1 MFNTSKPSIKSQNL
15 NNCDKLIKSHEF
27 IRTKTV
33 LTDQKKE
40 QLVEIQ
46 KTGMSSEKSSAIQI
60 EEQAQSHT
68 PKRVMG
74 GFSATMIV
82 VASMV
87 GTGVFTTSGFL
98 LETTPSA
105 SAVLISWLIGGIVA
119 FFGALS
125 YAELVSMFPQN
136 GGEYQLLSKIFHP
149 ALGFIAGWI
158 SLIVGF
164 SAPIASA
171 AMAFGE
177 YASNTFPDL
186 NKFWAAVIVILLLST
201 VHAVRVT
208 LGSAVQNFFTVLKIA
223 IVSVFIIGGFALG
236 DFSLISQE
244 SVTDTTSIIFS
255 PAFAVGLI
263 YITYAYTGWNGSAY
277 IAGEVKNPTKSVPQA
292 LAIGTI
298 LVTLIY
304 IGLNTVFLTAA
315 PMSELTGKVDIGA
328 VAAIHIFGESIGNFF
343 SAIIALLLIS
353 SISAMIMEGPRIYQ
367 SVGDDY
373 PVFHFLSK
381 RKGESGPYIAI
392 ILQAIIA
399 VLMMMTA
406 RFDELIMYIGFTL
419 SLNSALTVAG
429 VFVMRRKHKE
439 INRPYRCWGYPVT
452 PIIFIILSLW
462 MIIFTIIQNPMVA
475 LAGGGTILSGAILYW
490 IAKPRK
496 VRKNDE

>member
-1 MFNTSKPSIKSQNL
+1 M
-15 NNCDKLIKSHEF
+15 
-27 IRTKTV
+27 
-33 LTDQKKE
+33 
-40 QLVEIQ
+40 EIQ
-46 KTGMSSEKSSAIQI
+46 KTGMSSEESSSAV
-60 EEQAQSHT
+60 EPQAQIQA

-105 SAVLISWLIGGIVA
+105 PVVLISWLIGGIVA

-125 YAELVSMFPQN
+125 YAELVSIYPQN

-177 YASNTFPDL
+177 YASNTFPEL

-201 VHAVRVT
+201 VHSIRVT
-208 LGSAVQNFFTVLKIA
+208 LGSAVQNFFTVLKI
-223 IVSVFIIGGFALG
+223 ILVSAFIIGGFVLG
-236 DFSLISQE
+236 DFSLIAKE
-244 SVTDTTSIIFS
+244 SVSDTTSIIFS

-277 IAGEVKNPTKSVPQA
+277 IAGEVKNPTKSVPRA
-292 LAIGTI
+292 LAFGTL

-304 IGLNTVFLTAA
+304 IGLNTVFLAAA
-315 PMSELTGKVDIGA
+315 PLSDLTGKVDIGA
-328 VAAIHIFGESIGNFF
+328 VAAIHLFGESIGNVF
-343 SAIIALLLIS
+343 SAIIAVLLIS

-373 PVFHFLSK
+373 PAFHFLSK

-399 VLMMMTA
+399 ILMLMTA

-429 VFVMRRKHKE
+429 VFVMRRKHPELK
-439 INRPYRCWGYPVT
+439 RPYTCWGYPVT

-462 MIIFTIIQNPMVA
+462 MIVFTLINNPMVA
-475 LAGGGTILSGAILYW
+475 LAGGGTILSGALLYW

-496 VRKNDE
+496 VRKNEG

>member
-1 MFNTSKPSIKSQNL
+1 MDI
-15 NNCDKLIKSHEF
+15 D
-27 IRTKTV
+27 
-33 LTDQKKE
+33 
-40 QLVEIQ
+40 
-46 KTGMSSEKSSAIQI
+46 KTGMST
-60 EEQAQSHT
+60 QSQVEASPSKQTQNGNT

-105 SAVLISWLIGGIVA
+105 PAVLWSWLIGGIIA

-125 YAELVSMFPQN
+125 YAELVSMYPQN

-149 ALGFIAGWI
+149 SIGFIAGWI

-177 YASNTFPDL
+177 YASNSFPDL

-201 VHAVRVT
+201 VHAIRVT
-208 LGSAVQNFFTVLKIA
+208 LGSAVQNIFTVIKIV
-223 IVSVFIIGGFALG
+223 IVSAFIIGGFYLG

-244 SVTDTTSIIFS
+244 SANDTASIMFS

-277 IAGEVKNPTKSVPQA
+277 IAGEVKNPTKAVPRA

-304 IGLNTVFLTAA
+304 LGLNTVFLVAA
-315 PMSELTGKVDIGA
+315 PTAELSGEIDVGA
-328 VAAIHIFGESIGNFF
+328 IAAVHLFGESIGNVF

-353 SISAMIMEGPRIYQ
+353 SLSAMIMEGPRIYQ
-367 SVGDDY
+367 SIGDDY
-373 PVFHFLSK
+373 SVFHFLSK
-381 RKGESGPYIAI
+381 RKGGSGPYIAI
-392 ILQAIIA
+392 ALQAIISI
-399 VLMMMTA
+399 LMLMTA
-406 RFDELIMYIGFTL
+406 HFDDLIMYMGFTL
-419 SLNSALTVAG
+419 SLNSALTVLG
-429 VFVMRRKHKE
+429 VFVMRKREPNAK
-439 INRPYRCWGYPVT
+439 RPCKCWGYPYT
-452 PIIFIILSLW
+452 PILFIALSLW

-475 LAGGGTILSGAILYW
+475 LAGGGTILAGLVLYFV
-490 IAKPRK
+490 AKPHEVSK
-496 VRKNDE
+496 DNK

>member
-1 MFNTSKPSIKSQNL
+1 
-15 NNCDKLIKSHEF
+15 
-27 IRTKTV
+27 
-33 LTDQKKE
+33 
-40 QLVEIQ
+40 
-46 KTGMSSEKSSAIQI
+46 MSSEDSSTAVDPQTQIQTPDVAASRPTGAVETLTQI
-60 EEQAQSHT
+60 QT

-105 SAVLISWLIGGIVA
+105 PVVLISWLIGGIIA

-125 YAELVSMFPQN
+125 YAELVSIYPQN

-177 YASNTFPDL
+177 YASNTFPEL
-186 NKFWAAVIVILLLST
+186 NKFWAAVIVILILST
-201 VHAVRVT
+201 VHSIRVT
-208 LGSAVQNFFTVLKIA
+208 LGSAVQNIFTVLKI
-223 IVSVFIIGGFALG
+223 ILVSAFIIGGFVLG
-236 DFSLISQE
+236 DFSLIAKE
-244 SVTDTTSIIFS
+244 SVSDTTSIIFS

-277 IAGEVKNPTKSVPQA
+277 IAGEVKNPTKAVPRA
-292 LAIGTI
+292 LAFGTI

-304 IGLNTVFLTAA
+304 IGLNTVFLAAA
-315 PMSELTGKVDIGA
+315 PLSELTGKVDIGA
-328 VAAIHIFGESIGNFF
+328 VAAIHLFGENIGNIF
-343 SAIIALLLIS
+343 SAIIAVLLIS

-373 PVFHFLSK
+373 PSFHFLSK
-381 RKGESGPYIAI
+381 RKGDSGPYIAI

-399 VLMMMTA
+399 ILMLMTA

-429 VFVMRRKHKE
+429 VFVMRKRHPE
-439 INRPYRCWGYPVT
+439 LARPYKCWGYPVT
-452 PIIFIILSLW
+452 PVIFILLSLW
-462 MIIFTIIQNPMVA
+462 MIVFTLINNPMVA
-475 LAGGGTILSGAILYW
+475 LAGGGTILSGALLYW

-496 VRKNDE
+496 VRKNEE